1 MTLAPQDN
9 TQLVVAPTYEEP
21 AVVLA
26 RATKQ
31 ADALM
36 QVVRDKQMFVGIQDK
51 MYLEVEAWQL
61 VAAFT
66 QAHAIPRPPE
76 PLYDNDGNV
85 YGYSCTADVYQHGE
99 LIGAGTSITGLDS
112 NSARDREG
120 TDRHKAAQSTAQTHA
135 ISKAL
140 RDTFGFVAKLAGF
153 EATTAEEMRSG
164 GGAVGGGGAISDPMM
179 YCPVHE
185 TEWFKT
191 GRMRQT
197 AHPVVG
203 ETGPRGGAV
212 WCNQDDVI
220 QNLGQR
226 IRNAM
231 RTQEWTKEQAEAMS
245 KEWAQYNPKQK
256 LDKILSLEAHS
267 VDGATG
273 ELKPPTPAED
283 ALKTTHDATN
293 EAPEGEAMCGLCS
306 MPMSDEDG
314 PAHKSCMDRADADD
328 AAKEEA
334 RQREEEGQNA
344 D

>member
-1 MTLAPQDN
+1 
-9 TQLVVAPTYEEP
+9 
-21 AVVLA
+21 
-26 RATKQ
+26 
-31 ADALM
+31 
-36 QVVRDKQMFVGIQDK
+36 
-51 MYLEVEAWQL
+51 
-61 VAAFT
+61 
-66 QAHAIPRPPE
+66 
-76 PLYDNDGNV
+76 
-85 YGYSCTADVYQHGE
+85 
-99 LIGAGTSITGLDS
+99 
-112 NSARDREG
+112 
-120 TDRHKAAQSTAQTHA
+120 
-135 ISKAL
+135 
-140 RDTFGFVAKLAGF
+140 
-153 EATTAEEMRSG
+153 
-164 GGAVGGGGAISDPMM
+164 
-179 YCPVHE
+179 
-185 TEWFKT
+185 
-191 GRMRQT
+191 
-197 AHPVVG
+197 VG

-306 MPMSDEDG
+306 MPMSDEEG